1 MRDMRR
7 VAVIGVGHSKF
18 GDRQDVNVK
27 ELAFEAVKPALE
39 DAGLTPK
46 DIPYV
51 TVGSIGV
58 WYEEPLPAVAVAE
71 YCGLTGAGLMRVEAA
86 CATGSAA
93 VYSAYTAIASGAVD
107 LALVIGVEKMR
118 EVETP
123 LAVELIGRAGSYLWE
138 FEYFG
143 MTFPSY
149 YALYAT
155 AYMNKYGATEEDLAL
170 VAVKNHKYAALNPLA
185 HFQKEISVEDVLSSY
200 MISWPLKLYDCS
212 PITDGGAA
220 IVLAS
225 EEKVRELRVDTP
237 VWIAGVGYSSGSST
251 LSQRSDFLG
260 LDAAV
265 KASQMAYKIAGVEP
279 HQIDSAN
286 VHDCFTI
293 AELLAYED
301 LGFCRRG
308 GGVKMIREGETEIG
322 GRIPVNV
329 DGGLKAKG
337 HPIGAT
343 GVSMIVEQTKQLRE
357 EVKPSA
363 RQAPMKNYIA
373 LTHNVGGTG
382 HYCYVTV
389 LKR

>member
-1 MRDMRR
+1 MRR
-7 VAVIGVGHSKF
+7 VAVIGVGHSRF

-27 ELAFEAVKPALE
+27 ELAFESVKPALE

-58 WYEEPLPAVAVAE
+58 WYEEPLPAVAIAE
-71 YCGLTGAGLMRVEAA
+71 YCGLTGAGLVRVEAA

-107 LALVIGVEKMR
+107 LALVVGVEKMR
-118 EVETP
+118 EVDTS

-155 AYMNKYGATEEDLAL
+155 AYMNRYGATEEDLAL

-185 HFQKEISVEDVLSSY
+185 HLQKEISVEDVLSSY

-212 PITDGGAA
+212 PITDGSAA
-220 IVLAS
+220 LVLAS

-265 KASQMAYKIAGVEP
+265 KASQMAYRIAGVRP
-279 HQIDSAN
+279 DQIDSAN

-308 GGVKMIREGETEIG
+308 EGVKMIRDGETEIG